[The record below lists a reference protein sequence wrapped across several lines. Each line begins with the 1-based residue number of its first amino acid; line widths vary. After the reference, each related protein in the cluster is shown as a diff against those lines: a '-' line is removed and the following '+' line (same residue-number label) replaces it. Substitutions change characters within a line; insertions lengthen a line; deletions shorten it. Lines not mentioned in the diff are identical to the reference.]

1 MSSILTLAT
10 CTQDG
15 TGVPDPTP
23 TLTGLGG
30 FGTDLTN
37 LIANL
42 RGVALETIA
51 VSIACVIVL
60 FVIGHATHN
69 RELARGA
76 NAGVIV
82 VVIAGFLLGALPRPR
97 ERRLRARPDGRL
109 LMIGAV
115 PHASRP
121 PPLLRSAQSWS
132 C

>member
-10 CTQDG
+10 CTPGRHGCAGPHAHAQRSG
-15 TGVPDPTP
+15 RVR
-23 TLTGLGG
+23 
-30 FGTDLTN
+30 TDLTN

-82 VVIAGFLLGALPRPR
+82 VVIAGFLLGALPA
-97 ERRLRARPDGRL
+97 LANAGFGL
-109 LMIGAV
+109 G
-115 PHASRP
+115 
-121 PPLLRSAQSWS
+121 QTGG

>member
-1 MSSILTLAT
+1 VSSTLTLAT

-15 TGVPDPTP
+15 SAVPDPAP
-23 TLTGLGG
+23 TLNGLGG
-30 FGTDLTN
+30 FGTDLSS

-51 VSIACVIVL
+51 VAIACVIVL
-60 FVIGHATHN
+60 FVIGHAIHN

-82 VVIAGFLLGALPRPR
+82 VVIAGFLLGALPA
-97 ERRLRARPDGRL
+97 LANAGFGL
-109 LMIGAV
+109 G
-115 PHASRP
+115 
-121 PPLLRSAQSWS
+121 QTGG